1 MAALFVFADNT
12 ELGGI
17 RKHKKNRH
25 SGESRNLFNS
35 IPAKAGISSP

>member
-1 MAALFVFADNT
+1 MAVLFVFADNA
-12 ELGGI
+12 EFGGI
-17 RKHKKNRH
+17 RKYKIRH